1 MSTSISL
8 HNIKHIGM
16 RQKKHEGTYTNTT
29 FIFIGKDDQLTEI
42 ILFGCDAPVEAI
54 GELCPTTFDYA
65 AMKRRQKAEAQEEL
79 LANQRWARLNYRPG
93 SRIEGHWNKQV
104 RDECRLMNRDIQNEL
119 RKE

>member
-8 HNIKHIGM
+8 HDIKHIGM
-16 RQKKHEGTYTNTT
+16 RKKKHEGAYTNTT

-42 ILFGCDAPVEAI
+42 ILFGCDAPIEAI
-54 GELCPTTFDYA
+54 GDQASWDYA
-65 AMKRRQKAEAQEEL
+65 AMKHRQKAEAQEEL

-93 SRIEGHWNKQV
+93 SRIEEHWNKQV